1 MTTLSD
7 AETDDRPGPLLWSI
21 LAGATAVQVV
31 ATAAA
36 LALTAISPAV
46 SKALGIGPHFVGY
59 QISLIYLAGIFA
71 SAYAGATLRRFG
83 ALRVEQLCLA
93 CFAAGLLCFSAA
105 RLDLLIL
112 GSVFIGIGYGYQNPA
127 ASQMLMGITPAR
139 WRNLVFSIKQAG
151 VPMGGMLASLA
162 FPFLALFFGW
172 QGGLALSAIVPVV
185 LACLLQAT
193 QGDLHPVK
201 TASLASNAANGF
213 LADQR
218 LLLADPNLRAL
229 ATLGFLYSG
238 VQLSLSAF
246 AVTTLV
252 ENAGWSILAAG
263 SLAAAMQLAG
273 AIGRV
278 SWGYLADRLGGG
290 FVTLCGL
297 GIAGGLSAVALF
309 WLDVMPAPLQVL
321 LMTVNGALWLGW
333 NGVLLAETARHA
345 PAGRAGAMTGGVLIY
360 TFLGVMVGPST
371 FALVAGALGSFPSTF
386 ALFGGCGFAGAV
398 VAFRRARRG

>member
-7 AETDDRPGPLLWSI
+7 AQTNERASPHLWSI
-21 LAGATAVQVV
+21 LVGATAVQVV

-46 SKALGIGPHFVGY
+46 SQSLGIGPHFVGY

-83 ALRVEQLCLA
+83 PLRVEQLCLA
-93 CFAAGLLCFSAA
+93 CFSAGLLCFAAA

-112 GSVFIGIGYGYQNPA
+112 GSVLVGIGYGYQNPA
-127 ASQMLMGITPAR
+127 ASQLLIGITPAR
-139 WRNLVFSIKQAG
+139 LRNLVFSIKQSG
-151 VPMGGMLASLA
+151 VPLGGVLASLV
-162 FPFLALFFGW
+162 FPFLAILMGW
-172 QGGLALSAIVPVV
+172 QWGLALSAIVPIA
-185 LACLLQAT
+185 LAVLLQVT
-193 QGDLHPVK
+193 HGDLHPNEPPP
-201 TASLASNAANGF
+201 ASAIAARGF

-218 LLLADPNLRAL
+218 QLLADPNLRAL
-229 ATLGFLYSG
+229 AMLGFLYSG

-252 ENAGWSILAAG
+252 ENAGWPILAAG
-263 SLAAAMQLAG
+263 SLAAAMQLSG

-297 GIAGGLSAVALF
+297 GVAGGLSALALGQIDR
-309 WLDVMPAPLQVL
+309 LPTILQVVL
-321 LMTVNGALWLGW
+321 LTLSGAIWLGW

-345 PAGRAGAMTGGVLIY
+345 PAGQAGAMTGGVLIY
-360 TFLGVMVGPST
+360 TFLGVMVGPSS
-371 FALVAGALGSFPSTF
+371 FALIAGAIGSFAVTF
-386 ALFGGCGFAGAV
+386 ALFSACGFIGAI
-398 VAFRRARRG
+398 VAFRRVRRA